1 MHCGIIFIFQFSPNV
16 LSYVISFITNDDEQ
30 WKGYFYIA
38 CLIALNIAKSL
49 TNSQYF
55 YHLGM
60 LGLRAKT
67 ALNCTVY
74 TKALKLSPSAK
85 RDRTGEVKN
94 CGAFYLVKQEKSFP
108 IEQRTFSPHS
118 ILLEFRKIV

>member
-85 RDRTGEVKN
+85 RDRTGEVKTV
-94 CGAFYLVKQEKSFP
+94 GLF
-108 IEQRTFSPHS
+108 IW
-118 ILLEFRKIV
+118 